1 MFPLFFKHGQT
12 LGKKALK
19 LGVTTRHGYTVTVPW
34 LLLRYF
40 AFLFINLLSNLLI
53 PIILPFISLTIMT
66 FSKERRSAHD
76 FIANT
81 KVIDLQNSTVYKSE
95 AEFLE
100 AQKDIVLDLRLKTL
114 MKKYLVNASMKKV
127 APNEPLCRK
136 ANSR

>member
-1 MFPLFFKHGQT
+1 M
-12 LGKKALK
+12 
-19 LGVTTRHGYTVTVPW
+19 PW

-100 AQKDIVLDLRLKTL
+100 AQKRYSPRLE
-114 MKKYLVNASMKKV
+114 AEDF
-127 APNEPLCRK
+127 NEEVFSCLLYT
-136 ANSR
+136 SRCV